1 MSTTAA
7 LPRSPHRGWSEE
19 RSLATNA
26 IIALL
31 IAVVGLLAASSFSLT
46 TSADVRPARPA
57 RAVPTA
63 ADPVAAGRSPALQ
76 AALLAEVAAQRGDA
90 LAKNASVLARASLD
104 AAGSARQQQLTA
116 AQAATTSFG

>member
-31 IAVVGLLAASSFSLT
+31 IAVVGLLAAGSFSLT

-57 RAVPTA
+57 HAVPTA
-63 ADPVAAGRSPALQ
+63 ADPVAAGRSPA
-76 AALLAEVAAQRGDA
+76 
-90 LAKNASVLARASLD
+90 SCTSPARVRRWVST
-104 AAGSARQQQLTA
+104 GPSATRWCGA
-116 AQAATTSFG
+116 P